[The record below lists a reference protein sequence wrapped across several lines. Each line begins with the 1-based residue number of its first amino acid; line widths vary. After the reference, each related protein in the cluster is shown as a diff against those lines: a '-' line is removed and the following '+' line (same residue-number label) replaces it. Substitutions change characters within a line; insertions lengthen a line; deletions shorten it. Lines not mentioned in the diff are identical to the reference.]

1 MIKSILRFTHAKITW
16 NDKRGKGRKFQ
27 TLMKK
32 NIWPNSKFIFYH
44 PAYNV
49 RNNELGAIIG
59 QSQIKRLNSNIKK
72 RNLNLNYFISKL
84 DKNIYFTD
92 FDTIGQSNYAF
103 NVILKKKDRKLI
115 DKLQKT
121 LDQNGIE
128 FRLGSAGGGNQL
140 RQPYIKKLFPKNT
153 MLKFKNTEH
162 MHFYGMYI
170 GNYPEL
176 SKSKIDFILK
186 ILNTIEK
193 WKY

>member
-1 MIKSILRFTHAKITW
+1 M
-16 NDKRGKGRKFQ
+16 
-27 TLMKK
+27 
-32 NIWPNSKFIFYH
+32 
-44 PAYNV
+44 
-49 RNNELGAIIG
+49 
-59 QSQIKRLNSNIKK
+59 
-72 RNLNLNYFISKL
+72 
-84 DKNIYFTD
+84 
-92 FDTIGQSNYAF
+92 
-103 NVILKKKDRKLI
+103 ILKKKDRKLI

-162 MHFYGMYI
+162 MHFMECTL
-170 GNYPEL
+170 NYPEL

-193 WKY
+193 